1 MKLIYA
7 ILILLTLFILG
18 IYYNITCY
26 NFCFDTFGLYNNK
39 FNSLFSS
46 YLNDDLT
53 WPSFINDCG
62 AKVITDNSAKANEI
76 FLRKYYN
83 REIEWTGLFID
94 ASVVISSL
102 GPDPEHILNINI
114 RMIPSESL
122 KEPDLYLSTDD
133 NKYAEYETVL
143 KTIITGDAIKFKAL
157 FEEIG
162 NEYRTHHLRL
172 IHIEKIADF
181 ISHRDKIVLFQG
193 VKFNITGHLK
203 G

>member
-1 MKLIYA
+1 MKAIYA
-7 ILILLTLFILG
+7 TLIVFVLFILG
-18 IYYNITCY
+18 IYYNLNY
-26 NFCFDTFGLYNNK
+26 NNIFFDTFGLYDNK
-39 FNSLFSS
+39 FNRLFTS

-53 WPSFINDCG
+53 WPSLIKDCG

-83 REIEWTGLFID
+83 REVEWTGLFID
-94 ASVVISSL
+94 AAVVISSL
-102 GPDPEHILNINI
+102 GPDPDHTLNINV

-122 KEPDLYLSTDD
+122 KEPDLYISTDD
-133 NKYAEYETVL
+133 KKYAEYESVL
-143 KTIITGDAIKFKAL
+143 KTIFTGDSIRFKAI

-162 NEYRTHHLRL
+162 NEDRSHHLRL
-172 IHIEKIADF
+172 IHIEKIPDF
-181 ISHRDKIVLFQG
+181 IPHNEKVILFQG